1 MSTLIDVIDVDDT
14 EVAYKT
20 VTINDHDYQVPSA
33 VAMAINSLIKGMDQE
48 RQEHEKE
55 IKRLDQLT
63 KSALKE
69 HEVIA
74 DRIILN
80 LNEGIIRMR
89 GYFNAG
95 DDSCLAYKIDETFG
109 KADSYGNPLFLFHD
123 EVKRRVLNALAGKTA
138 KGSDYKE
145 E

>member
-1 MSTLIDVIDVDDT
+1 MSALIDVIDVDDT

-20 VTINDHDYQVPSA
+20 VTISDRDYQVPSA
-33 VAMAINSLIKGMDQE
+33 VAMAINSLIKDMDAE

-55 IKRLDQLT
+55 IKRLDRLT

-80 LNEGIIRMR
+80 LDDGIIRMR

-95 DDSCLAYKIDETFG
+95 DSCLAYKIDDTFG
-109 KADSYGNPLFLFHD
+109 KADCYGNPLFPFHD

>member
-1 MSTLIDVIDVDDT
+1 MSTLIDVDNT
-14 EVAYKT
+14 EVVYRT

-33 VAMAINSLIKGMDQE
+33 VAMAINSLINDMDGE

-55 IKRLDQLT
+55 IKRLERLT

-69 HEVIA
+69 QEVIA
-74 DRIILN
+74 DRIIFN
-80 LNEGIIRMR
+80 LNNGMVRMR
-89 GYFNAG
+89 GRFDPG
-95 DDSCLAYKIDETFG
+95 DSCLAYKIDDTFG
-109 KADSYGNPLFLFHD
+109 KADSYGNPLFPFHD

-145 E
+145 